1 MKYLLSLIFSLNII
15 FYILL
20 IYKPIYIESDFS
32 IEEGNNL
39 SEIFAK
45 LEDKKIYFPKVI
57 KLIFNVTET
66 DKKLNLGKYNIE
78 NKDSLIDIFKKIYFG
93 KIVLKKF
100 IVSEGSKIT
109 DLFSKEIIK
118 NYCQTVNFHNECEL
132 EGYVKPDLYFY
143 DRESELS
150 SILNKSIEKQMIDL
164 NNSWKERGSKLK
176 NFSKKDILIIA
187 SILEKES
194 CANEREKISGVIYN
208 RLKNNMLLQMDSTTI
223 YGLKNF
229 DGDLKKKDLKDSSL
243 YNTYMHKGLPPGPIS
258 NPSRNSIFAAAQP
271 EEHDY
276 LYFVAKGKCNHEFST
291 NYDDH
296 LKAVKKYQLRQ

>member
-1 MKYLLSLIFSLNII
+1 MNII
-15 FYILL
+15 FYIFL
-20 IYKPIYIESDFS
+20 IYKPINIESDFS
-32 IEEGNNL
+32 IKEGNNL
-39 SEIFAK
+39 SEIFK
-45 LEDKKIYFPKVI
+45 NLEDKKIYFPKAI

-66 DKKLNLGKYNIE
+66 DKKLYLGKYNIDK
-78 NKDSLIDIFKKIYFG
+78 KDALIDIFKKMYFG

-100 IVSEGSKIT
+100 IVGEGSKIT
-109 DLFSKEIIK
+109 DLFTKEIIK
-118 NYCQTVNFHNECEL
+118 SYCQTVNFHNECEL
-132 EGYVKPDLYFY
+132 EGYVKPDVYFY
-143 DRESELS
+143 DRESELLS
-150 SILNKSIEKQMIDL
+150 VLNESIKKQKIDLNKSWNKR
-164 NNSWKERGSKLK
+164 NSKLA
-176 NFSKKDILIIA
+176 NFSKKEILIIA

-223 YGLKNF
+223 YGLKDFN
-229 DGDLKKKDLKDSSL
+229 GNLKKKDLRDSSL

-276 LYFVAKGKCNHEFST
+276 LYFVAKDKCSHEFST

>member
-1 MKYLLSLIFSLNII
+1 MKYLFFLIFSLNII
-15 FYILL
+15 FYIFL
-20 IYKPIYIESDFS
+20 IYKPLNIESDFS

-39 SEIFAK
+39 NEIFAS
-45 LEDKKIYFPKVI
+45 LEEKNIYFPKAI
-57 KLIFNVTET
+57 KLIFNVSGI
-66 DKKLNLGKYNIE
+66 DKKIYLGKYKIDIN
-78 NKDSLIDIFKKIYFG
+78 DSIIDIFKNIYFG
-93 KIVLKKF
+93 KIILKKF
-100 IVSEGSKIT
+100 IISEGSKIT
-109 DLFSKEIIK
+109 DLFSNEIIK
-118 NYCQTVNFHNECEL
+118 RFCQTANFQNECEL
-132 EGYVKPDLYFY
+132 EGYAKPDVYLY
-143 DRESELS
+143 DREIELL
-150 SILNKSIEKQMIDL
+150 SILKKSIENQMADLNKSW
-164 NNSWKERGSKLK
+164 NERNSKLV
-176 NFSKKDILIIA
+176 NFSKKEILIIA

-223 YGLKNF
+223 YGLKDFN
-229 DGDLKKKDLKDSSL
+229 GNLKKKDLRDSSL

-276 LYFVAKGKCNHEFST
+276 LYFVAKDKCSHEFST